1 LKSVIIEEY
10 VSDLPIDHIDVDPH
24 NVRTIK
30 QKSGLKELMIS
41 IEKYGLIQPV
51 IVIRKGERFKLI
63 VGQRRKLAFE
73 ELKRKTIPAL
83 IIKSL
88 DSNVKTIVSY
98 GENLLRKS
106 LPYEDTIKVVN
117 ELFESYKGTKAK
129 RIKQI
134 HEDLGISANTVAE
147 YLAHKLV
154 PPEVRKLVSE
164 GKLTMDLAYRITAAN
179 YPDIKTIIQIAN
191 ETARLTKDEKER
203 VKEYEAKNPNST
215 AEEVIEYAKNPPPQ
229 AELVIYIE
237 LELKQRL
244 EKLSHRK
251 KTDITTVVKDAIT
264 RYLVEE
270 E

>member
-1 LKSVIIEEY
+1 MKTVIIEDY
-10 VSDLPIDHIDVDPH
+10 VSNLPIDKIDVDPH

-30 QKSGLKELMIS
+30 QTSGLKELMAS

-51 IVIRKGERFKLI
+51 IVIKKGERFKLI

-73 ELKRKTIPAL
+73 TLKRKTIPAL

-117 ELFESYKGTKAK
+117 ELFKSYKGTKAK

-134 HEDLGISANTVAE
+134 HEDLGIGTSTVAE

-154 PPEVRKLVSE
+154 PPEVRKLVTE

-179 YPDIKTIIQIAN
+179 YPDIKKIIRIAN

-203 VKEYEAKNPNST
+203 VKEYEAKNPNSS
-215 AEEVIEYAKNPPPQ
+215 AEDVIGYAKNPPPQ
-229 AELVIYIE
+229 VELVIYIE
-237 LELKQRL
+237 KSLAQRL
-244 EKLSHRK
+244 ENLSNKK
-251 KTDITTVVKDAIT
+251 KTDVTTIVKDAIMQ
-264 RYLVEE
+264 YLVEE